1 MWWFNLESPVV
12 KLKHVVPCVKEGND
26 LLPRALVAGMTSNSF
41 PTVAISPKSFPREQ
55 ARSRRRGRFELNP
68 AAKVEF
74 RVLLLVNGSY
84 KLQVLSIIVR
94 LHIIV
99 LLCNLE
105 LRKETNQNL
114 CSFSLQDPSPKKT
127 K

>member
-12 KLKHVVPCVKEGND
+12 KLKYVVPCVEGND
-26 LLPRALVAGMTSNSF
+26 LLPRALVAGMTSKRL
-41 PTVAISPKSFPREQ
+41 PTVEISPKSFPREQ
-55 ARSRRRGRFELNP
+55 ARSRRRSRFELNS
-68 AAKVEF
+68 ATKVEF

-94 LHIIV
+94 LHIVV

-105 LRKETNQNL
+105 LRKETNQNF
-114 CSFSLQDPSPKKT
+114 CSFSL
-127 K
+127 